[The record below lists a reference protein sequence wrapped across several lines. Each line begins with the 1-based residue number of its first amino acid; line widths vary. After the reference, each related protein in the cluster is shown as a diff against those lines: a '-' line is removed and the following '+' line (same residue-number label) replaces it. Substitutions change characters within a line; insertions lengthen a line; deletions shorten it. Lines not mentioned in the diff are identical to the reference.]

1 MSLRSPRVC
10 GAAIAVA
17 AGTMWL
23 AACGTPPQEG
33 FVGAGCY
40 DHRNRIV
47 PTIHTPS
54 ECAANTWVWRT
65 QPWQPAAPKP

>member
-1 MSLRSPRVC
+1 MRRLRLGLR
-10 GAAIAVA
+10 AATFAA
-17 AGTMWL
+17 MAGTALL
-23 AACGTPPQEG
+23 AACGAPPQEG
-33 FVGAGCY
+33 FVGPGCY

-47 PTIHTPS
+47 PTIQTPG

>member
-1 MSLRSPRVC
+1 MSGRSSRYC
-10 GAAIAVA
+10 GAAFAVT
-17 AGTMWL
+17 AGTMLL
-23 AACGTPPQEG
+23 AACGAPPQEG
-33 FVGAGCY
+33 FVGPGCY

-47 PTIHTPS
+47 PTVHTPG